1 MDDEVKL
8 QLEAWKTTIAVQQH
22 FNDIELKIR
31 GLALTVLTAV
41 LGAAALAVRDGTEV
55 EVFDV
60 DVKLGAAVLTAGL
73 ITWLAFYFVDQVW
86 YHRLLLG
93 AVRHGEALEDLL
105 DPRIPGVGLTHSIS
119 EASPYHVALGVKR
132 AKVRL
137 ILHSSHKLR
146 LFYWVVAILLVVLIV
161 GVQVGSPPPDEPSD
175 SAKRTTST
183 VPTTVTRTGVPTTAQ
198 DTPSSPTRRLR
209 HPVVCTRYLT
219 ARRRTGADMST
230 PPMQSDAAERVARS
244 IFHRP

>member
-8 QLEAWKTTIAVQQH
+8 QLDAWKTTIAVQQH
-22 FNDIELKIR
+22 NDIELKIR

-60 DVKLGAAVLTAGL
+60 DVKLGAAVLAAGL

-105 DPRIPGVGLTHSIS
+105 AASIPGVELTHSIS
-119 EASPYHVALGVKR
+119 KASPYHVTLGVGR
-132 AKVRL
+132 AKVRF

-146 LFYWVVAILLVVLIV
+146 LFYWVVAFLLAVLIV
-161 GVQVGSPPPDEPSD
+161 GVQVGSPPRDRPSD
-175 SAKRTTST
+175 APETTTST
-183 VPTTVTRTGVPTTAQ
+183 APTTVTTRAGVPTTTQGA
-198 DTPSSPTRRLR
+198 PSSTTR
-209 HPVVCTRYLT
+209 
-219 ARRRTGADMST
+219 
-230 PPMQSDAAERVARS
+230 
-244 IFHRP
+244 